1 MWRNREHYR
10 DPTAGAALARIEKE
24 ERMNTGKRF
33 EADWKA
39 SVPEDAWYLRLKDSP
54 ATFYGGAQEGVRFS
68 ADNIC
73 DSLLFR
79 APVLYLVE
87 LKTVGTPSA
96 SLESMF
102 GKFDPARGRWKK
114 QKHLED
120 MANAAQRPGIAA
132 LVVINFRARGVT
144 YAVPAEAVLDFMRL
158 TLDGGRRSIPPAWCA
173 EHGVLVGQRQLRVNW
188 RYDVAG
194 MMERMVKNCDISRV
208 SCQEDRHCAASG
220 D

>member
-1 MWRNREHYR
+1 MWRNGEHYR

-39 SVPEDAWYLRLKDSP
+39 SVPADAWYLRLKDSP

-102 GKFDPARGRWKK
+102 GKFDPVKSRWKK

-120 MANAAQRPGIAA
+120 MAKAAKRPGIAA

-144 YAVPAEAVLDFMRL
+144 YATPAEAVLDFMRL

-194 MMERMVKNCDISRV
+194 MMDKTPVLQEAK
-208 SCQEDRHCAASG
+208 SCGRHPKLEEVYRK
-220 D
+220 

>member
-1 MWRNREHYR
+1 MWRNGEHYR

-39 SVPEDAWYLRLKDSP
+39 SVPADAWYLRLKDSP

-102 GKFDPARGRWKK
+102 GKFDPAKGRWKK
-114 QKHLED
+114 QKHLAD
-120 MANAAQRPGIAA
+120 MAKAAQRPGIAA

-194 MMERMVKNCDISRV
+194 MMDKTGWR
-208 SCQEDRHCAASG
+208 RHGPGFA
-220 D
+220 